1 MNDVKLIWE
10 CDGKHYTSNIYR
22 SLDPIF
28 KSNLPTPISTNIKGF
43 EYLDIE
49 SSDSI
54 VYYAVDNDE
63 EILKLF
69 EYGEL

>member
-1 MNDVKLIWE
+1 MSMKLIWE
-10 CDGKHYTSNIYR
+10 CDGKHDTFNIYR

-28 KSNLPTPISTNIKGF
+28 KSDLLTPLATNIKGF
-43 EYLDIE
+43 EYLDTE
-49 SSDSI
+49 SPDSI
-54 VYYAVDNDE
+54 VYYAVGNDE